1 MHQSL
6 QVGSRRLGLRLPEC
20 GAHIEQSLQDVA
32 LVAPEEVDQPGA
44 LGRSAERGEGL
55 RQRGLFRGTRH
66 FDVRIASRGE
76 LVRAHAVELIGQ
88 ALEGRLVVGRRAH
101 RPHVRTIGHGICIGD
116 RLEDLTMT
124 QTSDLKRFRD
134 LLDGVHSAML
144 TSVSADGSLHSRPM
158 ALHEPEDDGDLWFI
172 ADLRSDK
179 AHQIEGD
186 QHVNLSFA
194 KGDSR
199 WVSVTGTAQ
208 LVQDDARLAELW
220 SPFAEAWF
228 PNGRENPGHRVAA
241 GSGAAGGILG
251 DVVAEAGAAGEASGG
266 GGDGADAPGSGGFG
280 HAQAVGLD
288 RGDWGSPHSPHPVV
302 FAGVFRDGSGTR
314 SCARQMD
321 TQVAQGRG

>member
-1 MHQSL
+1 
-6 QVGSRRLGLRLPEC
+6 
-20 GAHIEQSLQDVA
+20 
-32 LVAPEEVDQPGA
+32 
-44 LGRSAERGEGL
+44 
-55 RQRGLFRGTRH
+55 
-66 FDVRIASRGE
+66 
-76 LVRAHAVELIGQ
+76 
-88 ALEGRLVVGRRAH
+88 
-101 RPHVRTIGHGICIGD
+101 
-116 RLEDLTMT
+116 MT

-228 PNGRENPGHRVAA
+228 PNGRENPDIGLLRVAVQQVEFWETSSPKPVRLVKQA
-241 GSGAAGGILG
+241 VAAATGRTPDLG
-251 DVVAEAGAAGEASGG
+251 D
-266 GGDGADAPGSGGFG
+266 
-280 HAQAVGLD
+280 
-288 RGDWGSPHSPHPVV
+288 
-302 FAGVFRDGSGTR
+302 SGTLKP
-314 SCARQMD
+314 
-321 TQVAQGRG
+321 